1 MNEIE
6 TNIKNGQAL
15 GASVGLATFIA
26 LAEAPNDRHRVHYGH
41 LGGDSKTID
50 CESYGDALRAY
61 KSLHWL
67 SERDGIGRR
76 FVEIE
81 VSHDGGKTWT
91 GRLFHDCQ

>member
-1 MNEIE
+1 MNNLES
-6 TNIKNGQAL
+6 NIKNGYAL

-26 LAEAPNDRHRVHYGH
+26 LAEAPEDRHRVRYGH
-41 LGGDSKTID
+41 LNGDSDVIA

-61 KSLHWL
+61 KSLDWL